1 MRSSPS
7 LKKELIER
15 LEELS
20 FDEQRVVIGIFLR
33 EDRGQKLWDLM
44 TGLRGPDAP
53 SERPDLSSSENRVN
67 YDLRRKRKFNSTE
80 VIREHAFFGVVGGAA
95 RHHMSDEILLPPT
108 NEYDHFLKHMERAA
122 RAIGL
127 KVTNESNETTNKVK
141 KDKG

>member
-1 MRSSPS
+1 MRSSPN
-7 LKKELIER
+7 LKKDLVEQ

-53 SERPDLSSSENRVN
+53 SERPDLSSSENAAN
-67 YDLRRKRKFNSTE
+67 YAERRKRKYSSTE
-80 VIREHAFFGVVGGAA
+80 VIRENAFFGVVGGAA
-95 RHHMSDEILLPPT
+95 RHHQAAEVVLPPT
-108 NEYDHFLKHMERAA
+108 STYDHFLKHAERAA
-122 RAIGL
+122 KAIGL
-127 KVTNESNETTNKVK
+127 KVTNESDIKVK